1 MTRRGIALLVAVAML
16 ATLGAIAMTAYTL
29 ARAEGMAGLG
39 LLAEVQAGAA
49 AEAAATE
56 ALAGWPAARTP
67 ALPGE
72 EAPLAQIALPGP
84 TEGWSVVRALGGPI
98 FAIRAWGVRRGAGG
112 VALAERRLTLL
123 VRLESSPSRDSVR
136 LRIDPH
142 GWQAVAP

>member
-1 MTRRGIALLVAVAML
+1 VTRRGIALLVAVAML

-29 ARAEGMAGLG
+29 ARAERVAGLG

-72 EAPLAQIALPGP
+72 QASLARIALPGP
-84 TEGWSVVRALGGPI
+84 AEGWSVVRALGGPI
-98 FAIRAWGVRRGAGG
+98 FAIRAWGVRRDAGG
-112 VALAERRLTLL
+112 VVLAERRLTVL
-123 VRLESSPSRDSVR
+123 VRLESSPSGDSVR
-136 LRIDPH
+136 PRVDPH
-142 GWQAVAP
+142 GWQAIAP